1 MFVPHVLGFL
11 PPHVVGSVVSRGCSW
26 GEESCSLY
34 LADPIP
40 IIEVRGEEVL
50 ASTLDGDRM
59 WRRGPRVPGVS
70 KLCLRVWFG
79 TYMEMICI
87 YTLLLL
93 HRKPEL
99 LPCLFS
105 YRLKVMPL
113 KAAYSW
119 WRGPIPLLGDR
130 LWVCRV
136 RVWLRQQRRRMVR
149 LWDASL
155 RSRMP
160 VGVKNKRWRPFWEA
174 SYRCVEF
181 HSDSAKR
188 LVMLYSIMDM

>member
-119 WRGPIPLLGDR
+119 
-130 LWVCRV
+130 
-136 RVWLRQQRRRMVR
+136 
-149 LWDASL
+149 
-155 RSRMP
+155 
-160 VGVKNKRWRPFWEA
+160 
-174 SYRCVEF
+174 
-181 HSDSAKR
+181 
-188 LVMLYSIMDM
+188 